1 MQLLDVRPDHLIIVQ
16 DILKKHVPAHN
27 VWAFGSRAKWLA
39 KEYSDLDLCIVGE
52 TPLSFTTLGLLKE
65 AFEESD
71 LPWKVDVVDWA
82 TTSESFRKIIERDKV
97 VVQAGKGLGEA
108 SELTIFKLE
117 DCLDALI
124 DYREKTPRKTDLGIP
139 LITAKVVKTGRIETP
154 DEFIAEGAYEAWMT
168 RGYPQIGDVVLTTEA
183 PLGEVAQ
190 IKFLPVALAQR
201 IVTLRGK
208 PGLLDSGY
216 LLYLMQSQEMQA
228 KLLGRS
234 SGTTVTGI
242 KQSELRKIE
251 IALPRFS
258 EQRAIAHIL
267 GTLDDKIELNRQ
279 QNETLEAMARALF
292 KAWFVDFEPV
302 RAKMQGRWQ
311 RGQSLPGLPPHLYD
325 LFPDRLV
332 ESELGEIP
340 QGWKVGSFTDAVE
353 IIGGG
358 TPKTSV
364 SEYWDGEIPWFSVV
378 DTPAAS
384 DIFVVQTE
392 KSITRAG
399 LNGSSTRLIAK
410 GTTIISARGTV
421 GNLAIAGREM
431 AFNQSCYALQGKNDS
446 GCYFVFLSAQC
457 MVEQLKAMAHGSVF
471 STITRQ
477 TFEAIRA
484 VIPPQMLLQQFEKTA
499 ACLLDPILG
508 NVNESSSLTQLRDT
522 LLPKLI
528 SGELRVPDAD
538 RFMARIESASAPQNR
553 SVS

>member
-1 MQLLDVRPDHLIIVQ
+1 M
-16 DILKKHVPAHN
+16 
-27 VWAFGSRAKWLA
+27 
-39 KEYSDLDLCIVGE
+39 
-52 TPLSFTTLGLLKE
+52 
-65 AFEESD
+65 
-71 LPWKVDVVDWA
+71 
-82 TTSESFRKIIERDKV
+82 
-97 VVQAGKGLGEA
+97 A
-108 SELTIFKLE
+108 SEFAVLTLE

-124 DYREKTPRKTDLGIP
+124 DYRGKTPRKTNFGIP
-139 LITAKVVKTGRIETP
+139 LITAKVVKSGRIETP
-154 DEFIAEGAYEAWMT
+154 NEFIAEEDYGTWMT

-190 IKFLPVALAQR
+190 LKFLPVALAQR

-208 PGLLDSGY
+208 RDLLDSGY

-228 KLLGRS
+228 KLVGRS

-251 IALPRFS
+251 VALPPIS

-267 GTLDDKIELNRQ
+267 GTLDDKIELNRRT
-279 QNETLEAMARALF
+279 NETLEAMARALF
-292 KAWFVDFEPV
+292 TAWFSDFEPV
-302 RAKMQGRWQ
+302 RAKMEGRWQ
-311 RGQSLPGLPPHLYD
+311 RGQSLPGLPEHLYD

-340 QGWKVGSFTDAVE
+340 EGWAIGSFSDAVE

-378 DTPAAS
+378 DTPAS
-384 DIFVVQTE
+384 CDVFVVQTE
-392 KSITRAG
+392 KSITKAG
-399 LNGSSTRLIAK
+399 LNGSSARLITK

-421 GNLAIAGREM
+421 GNLAIAGCDM
-431 AFNQSCYALQGKNDS
+431 TFNQSCYALCGKNGS
-446 GCYFVFLSAQC
+446 SSYFVFLSAQR

-477 TFEAIRA
+477 TFEAVRA
-484 VIPPQMLLQQFEKTA
+484 VLPPEELLQQFEQNATN
-499 ACLLDPILG
+499 LLDPILG
-508 NVNESSSLTQLRDT
+508 NVNESRSLAQLRGT

-528 SGELRVPDAD
+528 SGELRVPDAE
-538 RFMARIESASAPQNR
+538 RIAGA
-553 SVS
+553 VV

>member
-1 MQLLDVRPDHLIIVQ
+1 M
-16 DILKKHVPAHN
+16 AN
-27 VWAFGSRAKWLA
+27 ELA
-39 KEYSDLDLCIVGE
+39 VL
-52 TPLSFTTLGLLKE
+52 
-65 AFEESD
+65 
-71 LPWKVDVVDWA
+71 
-82 TTSESFRKIIERDKV
+82 
-97 VVQAGKGLGEA
+97 
-108 SELTIFKLE
+108 KLE

-124 DYREKTPRKTDLGIP
+124 DYRGKTPRKTDFGIP
-139 LITAKVVKTGRIETP
+139 LITAKVVKSGRIETP
-154 DEFIAEGAYEAWMT
+154 DEFIAEEDYEAWMT

-208 PGLLDSGY
+208 RDLLDSGY

-251 IALPRFS
+251 IALPPLS

-267 GTLDDKIELNRQ
+267 STLDDKIELNRRN
-279 QNETLEAMARALF
+279 NETLEAMARALF

-302 RAKMQGRWQ
+302 RAKMEGRWQ
-311 RGQSLPGLPPHLYD
+311 RGQSLPGLPGHLYD
-325 LFPDRLV
+325 VFPDRLV

-340 QGWKVGSFTDAVE
+340 EGWAVGSIADAVE

-364 SEYWDGEIPWFSVV
+364 SEYWGGEIPWFSVV

-384 DIFVVQTE
+384 DVFVVQTE
-392 KSITRAG
+392 KSITQAG
-399 LNGSSTRLIAK
+399 LNGSSTRLITK

-421 GNLAIAGREM
+421 GNLAIAGGDM
-431 AFNQSCYALQGKNDS
+431 TFNQSCYALQGKNGS
-446 GCYFVFLSAQC
+446 GSYFVFLSAQR

-477 TFEAIRA
+477 TFEAVRA
-484 VIPPQMLLQQFEKTA
+484 VLPPESVLHQFEKNA
-499 ACLLDPILG
+499 ASLLDPILG
-508 NVNESSSLTQLRDT
+508 NVNESHSLAQLRDT

-528 SGELRVPDAD
+528 SGELRVSDVERVLEA
-538 RFMARIESASAPQNR
+538 
-553 SVS
+553 